1 MKNVVRYTVENC
13 SYGLGLTRGT
23 VELTDGRELEVENS
37 VVVDLETYEE
47 FVEWRKKYI
56 TNEIDNINE
65 QIQELKNKASKLQD
79 EYIRLAINK

>member
-1 MKNVVRYTVENC
+1 MKNVVNFNMNYW
-13 SYGLGLTRGT
+13 SYGITGGT
-23 VELTDGRELEVENS
+23 VELADGRVLEVNNS

-65 QIQELKNKASKLQD
+65 QIQELKNKASKLRD
-79 EYIRLAINK
+79 EYVRLEINN

>member
-1 MKNVVRYTVENC
+1 MKNVVNFNMNYWSCGAN
-13 SYGLGLTRGT
+13 GGT

-79 EYIRLAINK
+79 EYIRLAINN